1 MAENIRLSERGL
13 RVSRFL
19 IEQPTARRSGADIA
33 KATGVGSGTLYP
45 LLARLETA
53 GWLKGEWEKVEP
65 AEVWATSTPA
75 VQTYRELA
83 RGGGA
88 KLCPASRSE
97 RLHGLPEG
105 LVDRGC
111 RKPHCC

>member
-1 MAENIRLSERGL
+1 MAEDIRLSERGL
-13 RVSRFL
+13 RVLRFL

-65 AEVWATSTPA
+65 SEVGRPRRRLYRLTGLGQRRGREALSGLQIGAVAWAT
-75 VQTYRELA
+75 
-83 RGGGA
+83 
-88 KLCPASRSE
+88 
-97 RLHGLPEG
+97 
-105 LVDRGC
+105 
-111 RKPHCC
+111 

>member
-13 RVSRFL
+13 RVLCFL
-19 IEQPTARRSGADIA
+19 IEEPNARRSGADMA

-65 AEVWATSTPA
+65 SEVGRPRRRLYRLTGLGQRRVREALSGLQIGAVAWAI
-75 VQTYRELA
+75 
-83 RGGGA
+83 
-88 KLCPASRSE
+88 
-97 RLHGLPEG
+97 
-105 LVDRGC
+105 
-111 RKPHCC
+111 